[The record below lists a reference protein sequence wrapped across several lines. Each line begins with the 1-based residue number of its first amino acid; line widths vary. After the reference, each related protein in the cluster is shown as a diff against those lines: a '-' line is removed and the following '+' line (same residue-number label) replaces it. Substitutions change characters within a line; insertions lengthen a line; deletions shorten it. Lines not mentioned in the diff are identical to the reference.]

1 MLNSSI
7 KLPLREEN
15 GGGVKGWNS
24 SGGFCM
30 FTFFCFFNC
39 GKIPQWIFK
48 QRHDLIRCGFY
59 QRVNWA
65 PQVILE
71 GRFRDCQPG

>member
-7 KLPLREEN
+7 KLPLREQN

-30 FTFFCFFNC
+30 FTFFVF
-39 GKIPQWIFK
+39 
-48 QRHDLIRCGFY
+48 LIVAKY
-59 QRVNWA
+59 H
-65 PQVILE
+65 
-71 GRFRDCQPG
+71 RFLSRGMT